1 MKVALDAMGGDYA
14 PAVTVEGA
22 IEAVNESRELFV
34 ILVGNETE
42 LVNELRD
49 KDYPAS
55 SIIIKHASQ
64 IVDMGES
71 PVMALRRKKDSSIKI
86 AVELVKSGEADAM
99 VSAGNS
105 GVVMAT
111 ALFVLGKLHGVERP
125 AIAAVMPTLKG
136 LFVLIDAG
144 ANVDC
149 KATHLLQ
156 FAIMGR
162 AYAKNIFNIEDP
174 KVGLLGIGEEDAK
187 GNELTREAFKLLSEI
202 RCGGKDSDINFIGN
216 IEGKDIFTGDADVV
230 VCDGFVGN
238 IALKISEG
246 LAEAIVKM
254 LKREISDKAPGR
266 IGFLFFKDALKG
278 FKKKTDYSEY
288 GGAPLLGISKPC
300 IISHGRSTSKAI
312 KNAIKLAGE
321 IHKKGVL
328 DIISQEFIVRTPER
342 DSVAVKK

>member
-1 MKVALDAMGGDYA
+1 MRIALDAMGGDHA

-22 IEAVNESRELFV
+22 IEAVIESHGLSV
-34 ILVGNETE
+34 LLIGDETE
-42 LVNELRD
+42 LINELKER
-49 KDYPAS
+49 DYPAS
-55 SIIIKHASQ
+55 LISIRHASQ
-64 IVDMGES
+64 VVNMDEA
-71 PVMALRRKKDSSIKI
+71 PLTALRRKKDSSIKV

-111 ALFVLGKLHGVERP
+111 ALFLLGKLRGVERP

-149 KATHLLQ
+149 KASHLLQ
-156 FAIMGR
+156 FAIMGE
-162 AYAKNIFNIEDP
+162 AYAKSIFNINAP
-174 KVGLLGIGEEDAK
+174 KIGLLGIGEEDAK
-187 GNELTREAFKLLSEI
+187 GNELTKETFKLL
-202 RCGGKDSDINFIGN
+202 KDSCINFIGN
-216 IEGKDIFTGDADVV
+216 IEGKNIFIGDADVV

-246 LAEAIVKM
+246 LAEAIAKM
-254 LKREISDKAPGR
+254 LKREISEKTSGR
-266 IGFLFFKDALKG
+266 IGYLFLKDALRS

-300 IISHGRSTSKAI
+300 IISHGRSTAKAI

-321 IHKKGVL
+321 FYKKGVL
-328 DIISQEFIVRTPER
+328 DIISTEFNTKVLGKEKICR
-342 DSVAVKK
+342 

>member
-1 MKVALDAMGGDYA
+1 LIG
-14 PAVTVEGA
+14 
-22 IEAVNESRELFV
+22 IR
-34 ILVGNETE
+34 
-42 LVNELRD
+42 
-49 KDYPAS
+49 
-55 SIIIKHASQ
+55 HASQ
-64 IVDMGES
+64 VVNMDEA
-71 PVMALRRKKDSSIKI
+71 PLTALRRKKDSSIKV

-111 ALFVLGKLHGVERP
+111 ALFLLGKLRGVERP

-149 KATHLLQ
+149 KASHLLQ
-156 FAIMGR
+156 FAIMGE
-162 AYAKNIFNIEDP
+162 AYAKSIFNINTP
-174 KVGLLGIGEEDAK
+174 KIGLLGIGEEDAK
-187 GNELTREAFKLLSEI
+187 GNELTKETFKLL
-202 RCGGKDSDINFIGN
+202 KDSRINFIGN
-216 IEGKDIFTGDADVV
+216 IEGKNIFIGDADVV

-246 LAEAIVKM
+246 LAEAIAKM
-254 LKREISDKAPGR
+254 LKREISEKTSGR
-266 IGFLFFKDALKG
+266 IGYLFLKDALRS

-300 IISHGRSTSKAI
+300 IISHGRSTAKAI

-321 IHKKGVL
+321 FYKKGVL
-328 DIISQEFIVRTPER
+328 DIISTEFNTKVLGKEKICR
-342 DSVAVKK
+342 

>member
-1 MKVALDAMGGDYA
+1 MRIALDAMGGDYA
-14 PAVTVEGA
+14 PAVTIEGA
-22 IEAVNESRELFV
+22 IEAVREVRDLSV
-34 ILVGNETE
+34 ILVGSEAE
-42 LVNELRD
+42 LSSGLKER
-49 KDYPAS
+49 DYPAS
-55 SIIIKHASQ
+55 LISIRHASQ
-64 IVDMGES
+64 VVEMGES
-71 PVMALRRKKDSSIKI
+71 PVTALRRKKDSSIKI

-111 ALFVLGKLHGVERP
+111 ALYLLGKLQGVERP

-149 KATHLLQ
+149 KASHLLQ
-156 FAIMGR
+156 FAVMGN
-162 AYAKNIFNIEDP
+162 AYARTIFNIDEP
-174 KVGLLGIGEEDAK
+174 KIGLLGIGEEDAK
-187 GNELTREAFKLLSEI
+187 GNELTKEAFKLLKES
-202 RCGGKDSDINFIGN
+202 GVNFIGN
-216 IEGKDIFTGDADVV
+216 VEGKDVFAGNADVV

-246 LAEAIVKM
+246 LAETIAKM
-254 LKREISDKAPGR
+254 LKREISEQTTGR
-266 IGFLFFKDALKG
+266 IAYLFLKNALKS

-312 KNAIKLAGE
+312 KNAVRLAGE
-321 IHKKGVL
+321 FYRKGVT
-328 DIISQEFIVRTPER
+328 DVISGEFGAKNSGTATHREGKIV
-342 DSVAVKK
+342 VKK